1 MKAVRVHR
9 TGGPDALI
17 YENAP
22 DPEPA
27 AGEALVRV
35 EAAGVNFI
43 DVYYRS
49 GLYKAPALP
58 YTPGMEAAGT
68 VSALGE
74 GVSGLKVGDRV
85 AYAMNPGAYAELAAV
100 PAWKLVR
107 LPDAVDAKQG
117 AAAMLQ
123 GMTAHYLS
131 HSTFPLKGG
140 HTALVHAGAGGVG
153 LLLTQMARKLGA
165 TVYTTVG
172 TAAKAAASRAAGA
185 HEAILYT
192 QADFGEEVKRLT
204 AGKGVDVVYD
214 SVGVSTFAG
223 SLDCLKPRGMM
234 VLFGQSSGAVP
245 PVDTGLLAAKGSLFL
260 TRPTLAS
267 HAADAEEIAWRA
279 GDIFRWLAAG
289 ELTLKIEHAFPLA
302 EAAQAHAALEGRR
315 TTGKVV
321 LIPDPMGRLI

>member
-1 MKAVRVHR
+1 MKAIRVHG
-9 TGGPDALI
+9 TGGPEVLS
-17 YENAP
+17 YEDAP
-22 DPEPA
+22 DPKPA

-43 DVYYRS
+43 DVYYRT

-58 YTPGMEAAGT
+58 YTPGMEAAGQ

-74 GVSGLKVGDRV
+74 GVRDLKVGDRV
-85 AYAMNPGAYAELAAV
+85 AYAMTPGSYAQFAAV
-100 PAWKLVR
+100 PAWKLVK

-131 HSTFPLKGG
+131 HSTFPLKAG
-140 HTALVHAGAGGVG
+140 HRALVHAGAGGVG
-153 LLLTQMARKLGA
+153 LLLTQMARRLGA

-172 TAAKAAASRAAGA
+172 TPAKAEASRKAGA

-192 QADFGEEVKRLT
+192 QKDFEEEVKRLT

-214 SVGVSTFAG
+214 SVGVDTFAK
-223 SLDCLKPRGMM
+223 SLNCLRPRGM
-234 VLFGQSSGAVP
+234 LALYGQSSGAVP
-245 PVDTGLLAAKGSLFL
+245 PVETGLLAAKGSLFL

-267 HAADAEEIAWRA
+267 YAADKEEIAWRA
-279 GDIFRWLAAG
+279 GDLFKWLASG
-289 ELTLKIEHAFPLA
+289 ELTLKIEHSFPLA
-302 EAAQAHAALEGRR
+302 EAARAHAALEGRK

-321 LIPDPMGRLI
+321 LIP

>member
-1 MKAVRVHR
+1 MKAIRVHR
-9 TGGPDALI
+9 TGGPDVLS
-17 YENAP
+17 YEDAP
-22 DPEPA
+22 DPKPA

-43 DVYYRS
+43 DVYYRT

-58 YTPGMEAAGT
+58 YTPGMEAAGQ

-74 GVSGLKVGDRV
+74 GVRDLKVGDRV
-85 AYAMNPGAYAELAAV
+85 AYAMTPGSYAQFAAV
-100 PAWKLVR
+100 PAWKLVK

-131 HSTFPLKGG
+131 HSTFPLKAG
-140 HTALVHAGAGGVG
+140 HRALVHAGAGGVG
-153 LLLTQMARKLGA
+153 LLLTQMARRLGA

-172 TAAKAAASRAAGA
+172 TPAKAEASRKAGA

-192 QADFGEEVKRLT
+192 QKDFEEEVKRLT

-214 SVGVSTFAG
+214 SVGVDTFAK
-223 SLDCLKPRGMM
+223 SLNCVRPRGM
-234 VLFGQSSGAVP
+234 LALYGQSSGAVP
-245 PVDTGLLAAKGSLFL
+245 PVETGLLAAKGSLFL

-267 HAADAEEIAWRA
+267 YAADREEIAWRA
-279 GDIFRWLAAG
+279 GDLFKWLAAG
-289 ELTLKIEHAFPLA
+289 ELTLKIEHTFPLA
-302 EAAQAHAALEGRR
+302 EASKAHAALEGRK

-321 LIPDPMGRLI
+321 LIP

>member
-1 MKAVRVHR
+1 MKAIRVHK
-9 TGGPDALI
+9 TGGPEVLA
-17 YENAP
+17 YEDAP
-22 DPEPA
+22 DPKPA

-43 DVYYRS
+43 DVYYRT

-58 YTPGMEAAGT
+58 YTPGMEAAGQ

-74 GVSGLKVGDRV
+74 GVRDLKVGDRV
-85 AYAMNPGAYAELAAV
+85 AYAMTPGSYAQFAAV
-100 PAWKLVR
+100 PAWKLVK

-131 HSTFPLKGG
+131 HSTFPLKAG
-140 HTALVHAGAGGVG
+140 HRALVHAGAGGVG
-153 LLLTQMARKLGA
+153 LLLTQMARRLGA

-172 TAAKAAASRAAGA
+172 TPAKAEASRKAGA

-192 QADFGEEVKRLT
+192 QKDFEEEVKRLT

-214 SVGVSTFAG
+214 SVGVDTFAK
-223 SLDCLKPRGMM
+223 SLNCLRPRGM
-234 VLFGQSSGAVP
+234 LALYGQSSGAVP
-245 PVDTGLLAAKGSLFL
+245 PVETGLLAAKGSLFL

-267 HAADAEEIAWRA
+267 YAADREEIAWRA
-279 GDIFRWLAAG
+279 GDLFKWLAAG
-289 ELTLKIEHAFPLA
+289 ELSLKIEPTFPLA
-302 EAAQAHAALEGRR
+302 EASKAHAALEGRK
-315 TTGKVV
+315 TTGKVL
-321 LIPDPMGRLI
+321 LIP

>member
-1 MKAVRVHR
+1 MKAIRVHG
-9 TGGPDALI
+9 TGGPEVLS
-17 YENAP
+17 YEDAP
-22 DPEPA
+22 DPKPA

-43 DVYYRS
+43 DVYYRT

-58 YTPGMEAAGT
+58 YTPGMEAAGQ

-74 GVSGLKVGDRV
+74 GVRDLKVGDRV
-85 AYAMNPGAYAELAAV
+85 AYAMTPGSYAQFAAV
-100 PAWKLVR
+100 PAWKLVK

-131 HSTFPLKGG
+131 HSTFPLKAG
-140 HTALVHAGAGGVG
+140 HRALVHAGAGGVG
-153 LLLTQMARKLGA
+153 LLLTQMARRLGA

-172 TAAKAAASRAAGA
+172 TPAKAEASRKAGA

-192 QADFGEEVKRLT
+192 QKDFEEEVKRLT

-214 SVGVSTFAG
+214 SVGVDTFAK
-223 SLDCLKPRGMM
+223 SLNCLRPRGM
-234 VLFGQSSGAVP
+234 LALYGQSSGAVP
-245 PVDTGLLAAKGSLFL
+245 PVETGLLAAKGSLFL

-267 HAADAEEIAWRA
+267 YAADREEIAWRA
-279 GDIFRWLAAG
+279 GDLFKWLAAG
-289 ELTLKIEHAFPLA
+289 ELTLKIEHTFPLA
-302 EAAQAHAALEGRR
+302 EASKAHAALEGRK
-315 TTGKVV
+315 TTGKVL
-321 LIPDPMGRLI
+321 LIP